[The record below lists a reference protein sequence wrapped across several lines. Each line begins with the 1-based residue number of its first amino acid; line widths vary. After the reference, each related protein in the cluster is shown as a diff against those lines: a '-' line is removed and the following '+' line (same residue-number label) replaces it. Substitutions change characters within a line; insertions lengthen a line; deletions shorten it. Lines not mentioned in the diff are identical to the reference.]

1 MGGAVVDAI
10 AVDVDRG
17 GAGEVGQEGGQVTGL
32 EPAESVDRRRLEHV
46 VVGARCHGND
56 RLRVTAHCNALDVD
70 RRHVLVLDQQRA
82 GVVVVVVVVVVV
94 DAKTVDVQ
102 LQRRRLG

>member
-82 GVVVVVVVVVVV
+82 GVVVVVVVVV